1 MTVGHI
7 PQTNSHHRGR
17 REGGGTT
24 RAQAMARLVE
34 QPTGLFQSLRNLRA
48 GRPAS
53 FASSTLRQNRESPRG
68 GLLDSLE
75 KKAGAL
81 LLGALH
87 LSGLHAGGAH
97 VGATDMALRVT
108 NGDLL
113 DVGTEH
119 AVAHT
124 VRVADATT
132 GNRVLTANFANL
144 RH

>member
-1 MTVGHI
+1 M
-7 PQTNSHHRGR
+7 
-17 REGGGTT
+17 T
-24 RAQAMARLVE
+24 RAQATARLVE
-34 QPTGLFQSLRNLRA
+34 QTTGLFQSLRNLRT

-53 FASSTLRQNRESPRG
+53 FAASTLCQNRESPRG

-97 VGATDMALRVT
+97 VGATDMALRVA

>member
-1 MTVGHI
+1 M
-7 PQTNSHHRGR
+7 
-17 REGGGTT
+17 
-24 RAQAMARLVE
+24 
-34 QPTGLFQSLRNLRA
+34 
-48 GRPAS
+48 
-53 FASSTLRQNRESPRG
+53 
-68 GLLDSLE
+68 DSLE
-75 KKAGAL
+75 KKADAL

-97 VGATDMALRVT
+97 VGATNMALRVT

>member
-7 PQTNSHHRGR
+7 PQTNSHHRRR

-34 QPTGLFQSLRNLRA
+34 QPTGLFQSLRNLHA

-53 FASSTLRQNRESPRG
+53 FASSTLCRNRESPRG

-75 KKAGAL
+75 KKAETL

-97 VGATDMALRVT
+97 VGATDMALRVA